1 MSYNYETGLT
11 QTLSSIYNYSAT
23 IIAYDATTKIA
34 TLDRPVDISLGYNN
48 TFGDITSQYNLV
60 GNITTVSQ
68 AIKAGTGL
76 SKLSTDESG
85 NFVGIFNIPPN
96 TFQTG
101 SRVFRVDNR
110 AISTDSTTA
119 TTYAEA
125 TFTAS
130 GLATQSQQL
139 QFSPSIDSSTT
150 TFTQV
155 AQQTTTSISTITTYT
170 PYDPIAQ
177 TFLISKDN
185 YPNGLFIKSV
195 KVFFYSKPTTNI
207 PVTLSI
213 VGTLNGYPNGKTLDY
228 STVTLDSS
236 QVVTSKNPHYLDS
249 STYTEFMF
257 DAPIYIQPG
266 TLYAILLETTSTDY
280 TVYYAQQNQVA
291 VPSTAKALPSD
302 VNPANPTKVGAAP
315 YVGALFESQN
325 SITWTADQTKDLMFV
340 IDRCV
345 FDTTKHPQIDFV
357 VPKGLPFR
365 KLGTEDI
372 QHKLDANNVSNL
384 HGNFAKT
391 TPTDAINL
399 TTTDFVPTGTGVS
412 YSYSATLANGNTPI
426 GPFPVSPGK
435 FGSPTPDN
443 IYLNDGLGE
452 RLLVKNSANSFT
464 MSATLSS
471 DDPNL
476 SPVISDDGTTLY
488 SLRYLIN
495 NMGLANNVISFEGG
509 SGYDVSNTSITVS
522 NPDIGSDKA
531 VLGYTITDGVITN
544 VYVEYAGSG
553 YLTSP
558 TAEVVV
564 SSGDAAGATVT
575 IHGETDAHG
584 GNSWARY
591 FTKKVVLT
599 PGNDSGD
606 LRVYY
611 TAYKP
616 LGTEVYIYYKILNR
630 NDTANFDDNKWQL
643 MTQLSNSNVYSTSRD
658 NLIEY
663 EWAPGRI
670 NQADNMISY
679 TNENGQT
686 FNSFSQFAIKVV
698 MSTNDNTQVPFL
710 TDIRAL
716 ALPSGTG
723 I

>member
-280 TVYYAQQNQVA
+280 TVYYAQQNQLA

-531 VLGYTITDGVITN
+531 VLGYTITNGVITN

-643 MTQLSNSNVYSTSRD
+643 MTQLSNSNVYSASRD

>member
-1 MSYNYETGLT
+1 MGYNYQTGLT
-11 QTLSSIYNYSAT
+11 QTLSSMYYYSAT
-23 IIAYDATTKIA
+23 IVAYDSVNKIA
-34 TLDRPVDISLGYNN
+34 TLGTPVDISLGHNN
-48 TFGDITSQYNLV
+48 TFGDITSQYSLV

-68 AIKAGTGL
+68 AIQAGTGL
-76 SKLSTDESG
+76 SKLSTDEAG
-85 NFVGIFNIPPN
+85 NFVGIFNVPPN
-96 TFQTG
+96 MFQTG

-110 AISTDSTTA
+110 AVSTDPSTA

-139 QFSPSIDSSTT
+139 QFSPSIDSAAT

-155 AQQTTTSISTITTYT
+155 SQQTQTSISTITTYT

-177 TFLISKDN
+177 TFIINKDN
-185 YPNGLFIKSV
+185 YPNGLFIKSI
-195 KVFFYSKPTTNI
+195 KIFFYSKPSTNI

-228 STVTLDSS
+228 SKVTLDSS

-257 DAPIYIQPG
+257 DAPVYIQPG
-266 TLYAILLETTSTDY
+266 TLYAILLEANSPDY
-280 TVYYAQQNQVA
+280 EVYYAQQNQLA
-291 VPSTAKALPSD
+291 IPSTAKALPTD
-302 VNPANPTKVGAAP
+302 PNPSNPTKVGTAP

-345 FDTTKHPQIDFV
+345 FDTTQIPQIDFV

-384 HGNFAKT
+384 HGNYGKT

-399 TTTDFVPTGTGVS
+399 TTTDFVPTGTGIS
-412 YSYSATLANGNTPI
+412 YAYSATLANGQTPI
-426 GPFPVSPGK
+426 GPFPASPGK

-443 IYLNDGLGE
+443 IYFNDGQGE

-464 MSATLSS
+464 MTAALTSS
-471 DDPNL
+471 DPNL
-476 SPVISDDGTTLY
+476 SPVISDDGATLY
-488 SLRYLIN
+488 SIRYLIN
-495 NMGLANNVISFEGG
+495 NMGLANNVVSFEGG
-509 SGYDVSNTSITVS
+509 SGYDVSNTTITLS
-522 NPDIGSDKA
+522 PPDIGSDNA
-531 VLGYTITDGVITN
+531 VLGFTTANGVIDN
-544 VYVEYAGSG
+544 VFVEYAGSG

-558 TAEVVV
+558 IATVNV
-564 SSGDAAGATVT
+564 SSGTASGATVT

-584 GNSWARY
+584 GNSWAKY

-630 NDTANFDDNKWQL
+630 NDTSNFDDGNWQL
-643 MTQLSNSNVYSTSRD
+643 MTQLSQTNVYSVSRD
-658 NLIEY
+658 DLIEY
-663 EWAPGRI
+663 EWAPGKN
-670 NQADNMISY
+670 NQADNTISY
-679 TNENGQT
+679 TNASGQQY
-686 FNSFSQFAIKVV
+686 NSFSQFAIKVV
-698 MSTNDNTQVPFL
+698 MATTDNTQVPFL